1 MGADAS
7 CFSTKAKNP
16 DELKKR
22 HDKMFQDEANVEKGV
37 PSIKAKKKGNAL
49 YKEGKYEEAV

>member
-1 MGADAS
+1 
-7 CFSTKAKNP
+7 
-16 DELKKR
+16 
-22 HDKMFQDEANVEKGV
+22 MFQDEANVEKGV